1 MPDVSDLVKKIDYN
15 AKMSDIEKNY
25 FTNFDYN
32 KFTKKEIL
40 DSKTQEK
47 KLVDQYD
54 ISNLV

>member
-1 MPDVSDLVKKIDYN
+1 
-15 AKMSDIEKNY
+15 MSDTEKNY

-32 KFTKKEIL
+32 KFTKKEIF
-40 DSKTQEK
+40 DSKTKEK